1 MDKLLDAGRATT
13 DPAQRLSIYRQ
24 VNNLL
29 ARDLPYLYTAYF
41 NNISLAN
48 PAVKGLA
55 PIADG
60 IIRPADVWK
69 AR

>member
-1 MDKLLDAGRATT
+1 M
-13 DPAQRLSIYRQ
+13 
-24 VNNLL
+24 LL
-29 ARDLPYLYTAYF
+29 ARDLPYLFLAYF

-60 IIRPADVWK
+60 IIRPAEVWK